1 MRFQCQILY
10 WGLNIILFIL
20 STAIN
25 TRHFYFQF
33 TNEENKDK
41 RFNNK
46 LASKFHSQDWNL
58 DLSNCELELC
68 CLPPHPYSVAFL
80 GIPYSPTLCPNSAW
94 ALNSGPKGPSSSE
107 HSSAINSPDDF
118 YVWRENEEMAHEHSP
133 VSSQAE
139 SSSVLSCL
147 GSSWIFRE
155 AGVLCLSRI
164 QKSFWGHL
172 IPDFHVMGH
181 PRIGE
186 PLFVGSAF

>member
-68 CLPPHPYSVAFL
+68 CLPPHPPKVKQNPNKSLTRQILILQSQGWCASSRPPLPPSVSISGWNKFSETT
-80 GIPYSPTLCPNSAW
+80 PPVW
-94 ALNSGPKGPSSSE
+94 GPKISE
-107 HSSAINSPDDF
+107 QWDSFPWKPLF
-118 YVWRENEEMAHEHSP
+118 FR
-133 VSSQAE
+133 AE
-139 SSSVLSCL
+139 SFL
-147 GSSWIFRE
+147 F
-155 AGVLCLSRI
+155 
-164 QKSFWGHL
+164 K
-172 IPDFHVMGH
+172 IPFENGM
-181 PRIGE
+181 RSI
-186 PLFVGSAF
+186 